1 MRSQRAS
8 GSPPRRPSSNF
19 PALIALNAVLL
30 GVLAAVT
37 FAPSV
42 SAQARARGAYTMVA
56 GGANNTQSSV
66 VYIIDTV
73 NQEMTAMTYDSAT
86 RSVKGLGYRNLA
98 ADSSSVLGRVRAG
111 G

>member
-1 MRSQRAS
+1 MRSQRTS
-8 GSPPRRPSSNF
+8 RSSPRRSSSNV

-30 GVLAAVT
+30 VVLAAVT
-37 FAPSV
+37 FAPSAT
-42 SAQARARGAYTMVA
+42 AQMRARGDYTMVA
-56 GGANNTQSSV
+56 GGANNVQSSV

-86 RSVKGLGYRNLA
+86 RTVRGLAYRNLA
-98 ADSSSVLGRVRAG
+98 ADASTQLGRVRAG